1 MTQTGYLSVQ
11 MLYITLMVARQTAID
26 RNERIAQLE
35 QQLAQASSS
44 SSSSSSSSGSSATD
58 LLPES
63 STDLLPESLTD
74 RPPESSTDLPPES
87 LTDLPPE
94 SSTDLPPPD
103 SSTDLPPESTTL
115 HSELVTRVFAEFVSP
130 AALAAQLEPLAE
142 QSLTALRAGHRSPL
156 YMQLANELQ
165 GEIESRQAVTNT
177 EADDAQGEAEGGPVE
192 TSLEAPAA
200 GQSAEEREE
209 PEDPLLASLLQ
220 LLGGQASARTAHGP
234 LMHRSLPE
242 QRWWSRQRQP
252 AWGGVSSLTAAA
264 VTLDV
269 AAGPVAWPVA
279 PAALLPPRMLDLVL
293 FCAAVSTGFY
303 LFYWYRLDLVRA
315 AEARQRA
322 CARRQAD
329 DLRRAARFRQVA
341 RVGGAACPEFH
352 SIQDSF
358 HSHGELMRAI
368 RRSGLRRLRAV
379 LGVDFSA
386 SNEWQG
392 NRSFGHQSLHRVVT
406 LKPSNPY
413 QRAIQAVGR
422 ALEPLLDGG
431 DVFAYGFGDTTTRG
445 SEVFP
450 LRPDGQ
456 PCPGCRTPTTRW
468 PPWWLPLRTRSPSRL
483 VGVGDG
489 PWDTMEALD
498 DFVPA
503 RRFDN
508 FQFVDFNQACP
519 PGAGAGHELVF
530 ATHLLMEVP
539 EHFRLLCERG
549 CIQPREHTP
558 AATAASLTAECSRL
572 AAASSAGPG
581 VSAEAPHGW
590 PRVVRV
596 ESSPTRV
603 IAGDP
608 TPRLRR
614 KMMSLR

>member
-1 MTQTGYLSVQ
+1 
-11 MLYITLMVARQTAID
+11 
-26 RNERIAQLE
+26 
-35 QQLAQASSS
+35 
-44 SSSSSSSSGSSATD
+44 
-58 LLPES
+58 
-63 STDLLPESLTD
+63 
-74 RPPESSTDLPPES
+74 
-87 LTDLPPE
+87 
-94 SSTDLPPPD
+94 
-103 SSTDLPPESTTL
+103 
-115 HSELVTRVFAEFVSP
+115 
-130 AALAAQLEPLAE
+130 
-142 QSLTALRAGHRSPL
+142 
-156 YMQLANELQ
+156 
-165 GEIESRQAVTNT
+165 
-177 EADDAQGEAEGGPVE
+177 
-192 TSLEAPAA
+192 
-200 GQSAEEREE
+200 
-209 PEDPLLASLLQ
+209 
-220 LLGGQASARTAHGP
+220 
-234 LMHRSLPE
+234 
-242 QRWWSRQRQP
+242 
-252 AWGGVSSLTAAA
+252 
-264 VTLDV
+264 
-269 AAGPVAWPVA
+269 
-279 PAALLPPRMLDLVL
+279 MLDLVL

-303 LFYWYRLDLVRA
+303 LFYWYRLDLVRT

-456 PCPGCRTPTTRW
+456 PCPGFRDALASYTAAARVRSLSGPTSLRPVIERAVWHARQAGAGELTLLVIVSDGQ
-468 PPWWLPLRTRSPSRL
+468 LPDADDSVAALVAASAHPLSIAL

-549 CIQPREHTP
+549 CIQPREHAP